1 MKKMNKLFLISLT
14 VCFPFCLTFTQE
26 KAISFNYLNI
36 GKGDGGNW
44 NSGVGVQAKLQLKN
58 RLFLLPDAGYIF
70 ENVKTLQKSNSGYS
84 KKSNS
89 YLFANVNLAYSL
101 IPKGFLNI
109 IPYIGAGYYHDF
121 VKTRMYSKGS
131 GSSGIGLH
139 PGICAPYDVIDKYT
153 DPKIMANIGV
163 LIEKNITENV
173 FLTIG
178 CKYMIDTY
186 SGDSYA
192 PYFNAG
198 IGYCF

>member
-1 MKKMNKLFLISLT
+1 MNKILLSLLI
-14 VCFPFCLTFTQE
+14 VCFPFCLFYAQE
-26 KAISFNYLNI
+26 NSLSLNYLNI
-36 GKGDGGNW
+36 GTGDVANW
-44 NSGVGVQAKLQLKN
+44 NSGIGAQAKIQLKN
-58 RLFLLPDAGYIF
+58 KLFLLPDAGYIF
-70 ENVKTLQKSNSGYS
+70 ENVKTLQKSSSGYS

-131 GSSGIGLH
+131 GSSGIGLP
-139 PGICAPYDVIDKYT
+139 PGIGAPYDVIDKYT

-163 LIEKNITENV
+163 LIEKNITDRV
-173 FLTIG
+173 FITIG

-192 PYFNAG
+192 PYCNAG
-198 IGYCF
+198 IGYSF